1 MILKLQNRLFRKYNL
16 IWHLL
21 KDLECDAPRIK
32 RKYFMNF
39 FWAILKR
46 RRRNHIWQHHHI
58 IDRERPAIFWHRY
71 YLLKD
76 KNQFSDGSH
85 LVNIISKTTNI
96 IPRGGLFN
104 FDLGIFLKFWFD
116 TKLPSSILPL
126 NLPKSRGH
134 YEKTAKK
141 LYNTLPAYPKFF
153 VTS

>member
-1 MILKLQNRLFRKYNL
+1 MWRATNQKKIFHELFLGYSQKKKKKKP
-16 IWHLL
+16 HLTT
-21 KDLECDAPRIK
+21 P
-32 RKYFMNF
+32 N
-39 FWAILKR
+39 
-46 RRRNHIWQHHHI
+46 HI

-104 FDLGIFLKFWFD
+104 FDLGIFFKFWFD

-126 NLPKSRGH
+126 NLPKSRGY